1 MIKGINKQV
10 LEIIET
16 NNGYFEKALFFIK
29 PEFSGIS
36 ENKLRDLA
44 QAEIKSAINPPKQK
58 YKTKKN
64 KLLSFISFTGVFI
77 SGLVIGILLAFLIWN
92 FI

>member
-10 LEIIET
+10 LEILET

-36 ENKLRDLA
+36 ENKLKELA
-44 QAEIKSAINPPKQK
+44 QAEIKSAIKPPEQK
-58 YKTKKN
+58 YKNKTN
-64 KLLSFISFTGVFI
+64 KLLSFICFAGIFI
-77 SGLVIGILLAFLIWN
+77 LGFSIGILLSFLI
-92 FI
+92 